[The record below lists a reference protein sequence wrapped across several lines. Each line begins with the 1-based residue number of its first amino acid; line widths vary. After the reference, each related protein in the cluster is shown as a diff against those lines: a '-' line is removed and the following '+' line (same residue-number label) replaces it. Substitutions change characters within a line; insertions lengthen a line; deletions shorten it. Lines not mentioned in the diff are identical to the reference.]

1 MKYFLSAL
9 LLLLSNNLLA
19 SGKNIPYHPLQQIM
33 DDVYMIEGPREMPNP
48 QNRGFMNNPAFII
61 TSDSVVVIDPGA
73 TVQVGEMLVH
83 AIKST
88 TDKPVVAVFDTHVH
102 GDHWLGNQA
111 ITEHWPDVKIYG
123 HPAMRSMID
132 EGAGDDWVKRMSSL
146 TEGASDGT
154 RVVAP
159 NADAKQQDSFTIG
172 GLQFKIHHYG
182 QAHTVTDIM
191 IEVPQKKLLFAG
203 DNVTYKRIPR
213 MTDGSFPGNIAAVE
227 KVMQSNIKLYV
238 PGHGPVG
245 GPEVPQAYMRYLS
258 TLYNK
263 VQELYEEGLSDFEMK
278 DQVVA
283 ELSEFQD
290 WAGFDEQ
297 IGKHIN
303 LAWLEIEASEFD

>member
-1 MKYFLSAL
+1 MKTILSAL

-19 SGKNIPYHPLQQIM
+19 AGKSIPDHPVQQIM
-33 DDVYMIEGPREMPNP
+33 DNVFMIEGPREMPNP

-61 TSDSVVVIDPGA
+61 SSNSVVVIDPGA
-73 TVQVGEMLVH
+73 TLQVGEMLVR

-111 ITEHWPDVKIYG
+111 IVEHWPDVKIYG
-123 HPAMRSMID
+123 HPVMRSMID
-132 EGAGDDWVKRMSSL
+132 KGAGDEWVSRMNTL
-146 TEGASDGT
+146 TEGASKGT

-159 NADAKQQDSFTIG
+159 NADAKQQDSFIID

-182 QAHTVTDIM
+182 QAHTLTDIM
-191 IEVPQKKLLFAG
+191 IEVPQKNLLFAG

-227 KVMQSNIKLYV
+227 HIMQNDIKLYV

-303 LAWLEIEASEFD
+303 LAWMEIEAGEFD